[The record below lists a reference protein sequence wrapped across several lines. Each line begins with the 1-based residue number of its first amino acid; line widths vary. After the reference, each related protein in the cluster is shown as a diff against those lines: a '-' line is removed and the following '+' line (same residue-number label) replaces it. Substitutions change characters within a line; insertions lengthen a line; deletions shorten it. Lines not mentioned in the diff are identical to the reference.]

1 MSEGHGY
8 PRTTK
13 LLHWLTVLALVAQV
27 LVGYQLDDD
36 GDDSARARI
45 EAREER
51 LEERAD
57 RDEAREEQLEARAD
71 ALADRDDDGSTPL
84 LPVHIGLGL
93 TVLALALVR
102 LLRRKVVPLPP
113 WAEQLSGA
121 ERAWAHRT
129 EQALYVALVAMPLSG
144 LGLLLVTDDL
154 LPLHIASHVLLY
166 VALAAHL
173 ALVLRHQLVL
183 RDGLLRRML

>member
-1 MSEGHGY
+1 MSVGHGY

-13 LLHWLTVLALVAQV
+13 LLHWMTVVVIAAQL

-36 GDDSARARI
+36 AGRAAL

-57 RDEAREEQLEARAD
+57 RNEAREEELEARAD
-71 ALADRDDDGSTPL
+71 ALADRGEDGGGTPL
-84 LPVHIGLGL
+84 LPLHVGLGL
-93 TVLALALVR
+93 TVLGIAAVR
-102 LLRRKVVPLPP
+102 LVRRKVVPLPP
-113 WAEQLSGA
+113 WAEQLSEA
-121 ERAWAHRT
+121 ERSWAHRS

-154 LPLHIASHVLLY
+154 LPVHVASHVLLY

-173 ALVLRHQLVL
+173 GLVVRHQVFL
-183 RDGLLRRML
+183 RDGLLRRMT

>member
-1 MSEGHGY
+1 MSEGPGY

-13 LLHWLTVLALVAQV
+13 LLHWATFVVLAAQV
-27 LVGYQLDDD
+27 LVGYQLGDD
-36 GDDSARARI
+36 GDDVARARI

-51 LEERAD
+51 LEDRAD
-57 RDEAREEQLEARAD
+57 RDEGREERLEERAD
-71 ALADRDDDGSTPL
+71 AVSDRDEDGSTPL
-84 LPVHIGLGL
+84 LPLHIGLGL
-93 TVLALALVR
+93 TVLCLALVR
-102 LLRRKVVPLPP
+102 LVRRRVVPLPP

-144 LGLLLVTDDL
+144 IGLLLVSDDL
-154 LPLHIASHVLLY
+154 LPLHVASHVLLY
-166 VALAAHL
+166 VSLAAHVG
-173 ALVLRHQLVL
+173 LVLRHQLVL